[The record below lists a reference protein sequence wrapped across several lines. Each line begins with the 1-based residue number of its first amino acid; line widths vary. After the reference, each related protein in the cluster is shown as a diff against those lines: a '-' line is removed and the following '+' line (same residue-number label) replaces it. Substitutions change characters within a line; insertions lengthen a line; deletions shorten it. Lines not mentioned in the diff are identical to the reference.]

1 MEPRIL
7 PHYRMPPETV
17 KTSNEDLELAGRQG
31 NLEKLRNK
39 SLGYRELGRDVTAMV
54 FPKLKPYAPG
64 PGMDHMIFVAK
75 KNGYVRSLR
84 DLSSEQGGEVLD
96 MADVLMREYED
107 MATPDNPIVRRVIAI
122 NFHQN
127 PLEESALGKKLH
139 AQTLADLH
147 VHVVAFREQD
157 RESTKEAKPGTLTKQ
172 ERYDVQDPMMRVVEL
187 LAQEPA
193 IRERLSQGLNVL
205 KLKDSSE
212 FEGLNFNAPTGTDH
226 KILMQDLATLHRN
239 VGAVYQEIVSMFV
252 DLEKLDASGMPSLRP
267 SAERLANVKKFMG
280 LLHQGK
286 EEIGRGPLEK
296 FLSRLS
302 AIMRSG
308 QSLKSLSPQ
317 QIAET
322 PVFLRN
328 YAYTM
333 SLVQDRG
340 SDEMTVNMA
349 PRILSTGNM
358 LSSLGLHKLAQGLP
372 SSEYLAQ
379 RTAAEQRISE
389 RLSEMTMAA

>member
-1 MEPRIL
+1 M
-7 PHYRMPPETV
+7 PHYRMPSETA
-17 KTSNEDLELAGRQG
+17 KTSNKDLELAGRQG
-31 NLEKLRNK
+31 NLEQLRNK
-39 SLGYRELGRDVTAMV
+39 SLGFRELGRDVTAMV
-54 FPKLKPYAPG
+54 FPKLKPHAPG

-84 DLSSEQGGEVLD
+84 DLSPEQAGEVLD
-96 MADVLMREYED
+96 MADVLMQEYED
-107 MATPDNPIVRRVIAI
+107 AATPDNPVVRRVIAV

-127 PLEESALGKKLH
+127 PLEESALGKKLY

-157 RESTKEAKPGTLTKQ
+157 EESTQEVEPGRLTKQ
-172 ERYDVQDPMMRVVEL
+172 ERHDIQDPMMRVVEL

-193 IRERLSQGLNVL
+193 IRERLSQGLQIL
-205 KLKDSSE
+205 KIKDGAE
-212 FEGLNFNAPTGTDH
+212 FEGLNFAAPTGTDH
-226 KILMQDLATLHRN
+226 KTLMQDLTTLHRN
-239 VGAVYQEIVSMFV
+239 VGAVYQEIVTLFV
-252 DLEKLDASGMPSLRP
+252 EQERLDASGMPTLRP
-267 SAERLANVKKFMG
+267 SAERLANVRKFMG

-308 QSLKSLSPQ
+308 QSLKGLSPQ

-333 SLVQDRG
+333 SVVQDRD
-340 SDEMTVNMA
+340 SDEMVVNMA

-358 LSSLGLHKLAQGLP
+358 LSSLGLHKIPKGPPLP
-372 SSEYLAQ
+372 EYLAQ
-379 RTAAEQRISE
+379 RASVEQRISQ
-389 RLSEMTMAA
+389 RLSAMTMAA